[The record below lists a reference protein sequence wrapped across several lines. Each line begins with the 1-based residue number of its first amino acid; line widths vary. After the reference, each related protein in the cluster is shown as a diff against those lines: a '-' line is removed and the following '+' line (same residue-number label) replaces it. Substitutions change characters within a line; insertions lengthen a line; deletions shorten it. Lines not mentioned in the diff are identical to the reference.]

1 MREGRGR
8 ERETTANDTT
18 ANDTTENDTT
28 AKTRRDDRFEPSA
41 RARVSAAPRPFARG
55 NVFGCVPRRARH
67 VAQISRERGFVTLPL
82 IRHVLG
88 TRRIIADP

>member
-28 AKTRRDDRFEPSA
+28 AKTRPDERFEPSA
-41 RARVSAAPRPFARG
+41 RARVSAAPRPFA
-55 NVFGCVPRRARH
+55 
-67 VAQISRERGFVTLPL
+67 
-82 IRHVLG
+82 
-88 TRRIIADP
+88 